1 MIKHASN
8 GIKLTLETRR
18 NDKHWWVKLLFY
30 IKHQLILESVEWIIS
45 LEILGFGWV
54 EWYEWVSVA
63 HSQFYTTGCAR
74 KLHVNIMAII
84 PSTLNSFPELGPI
97 SLSMV
102 CISWPTLYLEAVSSL
117 LVGVCVTVIAML
129 TLQHVA
135 GGCAK
140 RGGGE
145 MSESRSDCWRNRT
158 QQMVSEWMRG
168 WICIAHDRY
177 GRTSITRTS
186 RRSSRRLKQ
195 SER

>member
-135 GGCAK
+135 GG
-140 RGGGE
+140 GGNVLNAEEGKCPTVDRTAGE
-145 MSESRSDCWRNRT
+145 TERNRWW
-158 QQMVSEWMRG
+158 VSE
-168 WICIAHDRY
+168 CV
-177 GRTSITRTS
+177 
-186 RRSSRRLKQ
+186 
-195 SER
+195 SEFV